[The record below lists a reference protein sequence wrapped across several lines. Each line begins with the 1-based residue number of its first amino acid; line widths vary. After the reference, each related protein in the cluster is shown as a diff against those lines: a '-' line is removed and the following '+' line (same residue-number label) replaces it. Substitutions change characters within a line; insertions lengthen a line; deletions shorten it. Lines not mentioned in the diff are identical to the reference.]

1 MRPPK
6 TRAANAT
13 AKIASTA
20 PMISP
25 VVIQAS
31 HRPVR
36 RCSATVP
43 SRADCRPNGE
53 QARGGG
59 SAVLLD
65 DAEQVALRVG
75 EHDEVLV
82 RLWGPRI
89 PVRSQSEEPV
99 DLGVPIVRV
108 EIEAEPILP
117 DPRLGHDLQRDVH
130 ARARWIAEHD
140 PVGLRLVPRDVASAS
155 RQNANARSKSL
166 QSMTTEPTRT
176 AGVVG
181 SLTA

>member
-1 MRPPK
+1 MRPPN
-6 TRAANAT
+6 TRDANAI

-25 VVIQAS
+25 IVIRAS

-53 QARGGG
+53 QARGGD

-65 DAEQVALRVG
+65 DAEQVALGVG

-82 RLWGPRI
+82 RLWGPRM
-89 PVRSQSEEPV
+89 PARSHPEEPV
-99 DLGVPIVRV
+99 DLGIPLAGV
-108 EIEAEPILP
+108 EIEMEPVLP

-130 ARARWIAEHD
+130 ARARRVAQYD
-140 PVGLRLVPRDVASAS
+140 PVRLRPVPRDVAE
-155 RQNANARSKSL
+155 RLTPEREHPL
-166 QSMTTEPTRT
+166 E
-176 AGVVG
+176 VV
-181 SLTA
+181 AIDDD